1 MMTSDVAVSLR
12 PALAE
17 DRFRIRRWLAD
28 PEIEA
33 WWGNAASA
41 EAEINLAMG
50 STAAVCRIVVTEGV
64 PIGYAQAAE
73 VGLWAAERPAEL
85 APGMW
90 QVACFVTP
98 ATDRGGSLVPRVLSQ
113 LTEEVFATTLRAGGL
128 PLAADLARRTAR
140 PVLADAEGPPEVA
153 AARSPS
159 CPAATSS
166 LETVSAPSPA
176 ISSSMVR
183 TRLNRSPCPESQ
195 SPASREPMASRV
207 NAACAPASWLRAW
220 ATARRS

>member
-64 PIGYAQAAE
+64 PIGYAHAAE

-113 LTEEVFATTLRAGGL
+113 LTEEVFATTLAVACAALVSIRNEAGARAYQRAGFRWQRIWRDEL
-128 PLAADLARRTAR
+128 LDP
-140 PVLADAEGPPEVA
+140 
-153 AARSPS
+153 
-159 CPAATSS
+159 
-166 LETVSAPSPA
+166 
-176 ISSSMVR
+176 
-183 TRLNRSPCPESQ
+183 
-195 SPASREPMASRV
+195 
-207 NAACAPASWLRAW
+207 SWLMLKDRPK
-220 ATARRS
+220 